1 MLRDCD
7 LSEISDGKRYQLTD
21 MVKADCDG
29 CKGCS
34 DCCHGMGNSVILDPL
49 DFYRISSGLGLR
61 FEALLGDKL
70 ELNIVD
76 GVILPNLRM
85 TDNEDEACAF
95 LDAEGRCSIHSD
107 RPGIC
112 RIFPLGR
119 VYEEGRFSY
128 ILQTYECKKTNKS
141 KVKVGKWI
149 DTPDIKRNQS
159 FIQDWHDFLKDVQA
173 ELLKRGEDT
182 YIKKITMQILQC
194 FYVEPYMQDADF
206 YQQFYKRLEQMRRM
220 IFG

>member
-49 DFYRISSGLGLR
+49 DFYRISSRLGLR

-85 TDNEDEACAF
+85 ADNEDEACAF

-119 VYEEGRFSY
+119 VYEEGSFSY
-128 ILQTYECKKTNKS
+128 ILQTHECKKANKS

-173 ELLKRGEDT
+173 ELLMRGEDT

-206 YQQFYKRLEQMRRM
+206 YQQFYKRLEQMKRM